1 MDTME
6 KKEKN
11 SILIVDDSP
20 NNLNVLFHL
29 LRDDYTLYV
38 AKNGLSAV
46 EIAKAHTP
54 DLILLDILMPDMNG
68 FEVLRILKGLSTTK
82 HIPIIFITAL
92 VDAKDEEAGL
102 AMDAADYIS
111 KPFVPGIVRLR
122 VGNQIKM
129 VNYLREI
136 ERLSK
141 MDELTKLA
149 NRRSF
154 NEKLASEWGRAQR
167 EQTAL
172 GLIILDV
179 DKFKIYNDT
188 YGHQHGDI
196 VLKTIAQILEEIT
209 QRSSDFVARW
219 GGEEFIVLL
228 PNTDADGAMK
238 VAEKIRTEVEI
249 TEIPHQDG
257 VSKVTVSAGVNVVV
271 PDVNTIVDKYISDA
285 DEALYRAKSEGRN
298 RVSMAGWLEL

>member
-1 MDTME
+1 ME

>member
-1 MDTME
+1 MESSE
-6 KKEKN
+6 KKN
-11 SILIVDDSP
+11 TILIVDDSAD
-20 NNLNVLFHL
+20 NLKILIHL
-29 LRDDYTLYV
+29 LRDDYTLLV
-38 AKNGLSAV
+38 AKDGASAV
-46 EIAKAHTP
+46 EMAKAHTP
-54 DLILLDILMPDMNG
+54 DLILLDIIMPDMDG
-68 FEVLRILKGLSTTK
+68 YEVLRIVKSTCETK
-82 HIPIIFITAL
+82 HIPVIFITAL
-92 VDAKDEEAGL
+92 DDAKDEEAGL

-111 KPFVPGIVRLR
+111 KPFVHGIVRLR

-129 VNYLREI
+129 VNYLKEI

-179 DKFKIYNDT
+179 DKFKTYNDT
-188 YGHQHGDI
+188 YGHQHGDT
-196 VLKTIAQILEEIT
+196 VLRTIAQTLEMIT

-219 GGEEFIVLL
+219 AGEEFVVLL
-228 PNTDADGAMK
+228 PNTNADGAMK
-238 VAEKIRTEVEI
+238 VAEKIREEVEK

-257 VSKVTVSAGVNVVV
+257 ISKVTISAGVNVII
-271 PDVNTIVDKYISDA
+271 PDVDSSVNKYISDA
-285 DEALYRAKSEGRN
+285 DEALYRAKGEGRN
-298 RVSMAGWLEL
+298 RVSMAE